1 MEKNKKPKKNTEE
14 FISKEAQKNV
24 GEFVEKREVNFQS
37 MNTYID
43 WKNSLISL
51 QNQIK
56 DSLSTTP
63 QQKQEAQSKFQEYVN
78 ATGKQDI
85 EGFKEFVSQPTKQT
99 SEIETEGVVDSIL
112 TINTEPAENA
122 DEGISSNE
130 GMEKLEEFYNGLT
143 LPQKLSLQKAGIA
156 NLAELE
162 KESKKDLYN
171 NIDDFIDQ
179 LKQCF

>member
-1 MEKNKKPKKNTEE
+1 
-14 FISKEAQKNV
+14 
-24 GEFVEKREVNFQS
+24 
-37 MNTYID
+37 
-43 WKNSLISL
+43 
-51 QNQIK
+51 
-56 DSLSTTP
+56 
-63 QQKQEAQSKFQEYVN
+63 
-78 ATGKQDI
+78 
-85 EGFKEFVSQPTKQT
+85 
-99 SEIETEGVVDSIL
+99 VVDSIL